1 MNVKASDLIT
11 QKEAAEIRGVSRQ
24 SIADL
29 VRRGKLTTVTIG
41 KRNFLIR
48 SEVKKFKP
56 STGGRP
62 KGKQTRKRSPRA

>member
-62 KGKQTRKRSPRA
+62 RRKKTTKKQG